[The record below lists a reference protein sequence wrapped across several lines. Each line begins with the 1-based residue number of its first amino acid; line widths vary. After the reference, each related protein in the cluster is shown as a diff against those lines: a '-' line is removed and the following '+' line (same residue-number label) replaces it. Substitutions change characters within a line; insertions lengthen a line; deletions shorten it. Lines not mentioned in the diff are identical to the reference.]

1 MRKIREVLRLKWS
14 AQLSNRTIAKSCA
27 IARSTVAE
35 CLERLSATNPGRLQ
49 GTVELYPALNTLG
62 IDTLT
67 RSLPVFD
74 TDLNRMFHGS
84 PHGETTQRIAY
95 AVLEA
100 TKKARYRIDI
110 HSSSADFEE
119 LPQVRV
125 YYPTDAEKEGARRFG
140 LTAIMERRPGP
151 VFSTTLM
158 NSWKVW
164 PGENYLLTVGHAGNI
179 QLNHCQEVF
188 KSLVTFLGRTG
199 ILEGVTLDEGDHGV
213 FYFTRG
219 HEARVYAEQAG
230 MFVSD
235 SRVGRWVNK
244 GQELGYIYDSFNGN
258 VHTKVEAPFTGL
270 LTGIRRQ
277 VGHPQRESGGQGCG
291 PHGPGLRL
299 ARGAGAHVSR
309 GPVSRHHSQR
319 SGRPDLAP

>member
-1 MRKIREVLRLKWS
+1 MTRKELLLMTAPVRDNVEIPYHDIGPLGAPPEISLVAALHGDEINGTYILARLADFLRHVEEGKYPDLKLRKRVL
-14 AQLSNRTIAKSCA
+14 I
-27 IARSTVAE
+27 I
-35 CLERLSATNPGRLQ
+35 
-49 GTVELYPALNTLG
+49 PAVNVMG
-62 IDTLT
+62 INT
-67 RSLPVFD
+67 RSRGWPFD
-74 TDLNRMFHGS
+74 KNDLNRMFPGS

-125 YYPTDAEKEGARRFG
+125 YYPTDAEKEGARLFG

-158 NSWKVW
+158 NAWKVW

-179 QLNHCQEVF
+179 QLYHCQEVF
-188 KSLVTFLGRTG
+188 KALISFLGKTG
-199 ILEGVTLDEGDHGV
+199 ILEGVSLLEGDHGI
-213 FYFTRG
+213 FYFTRR
-219 HEARVYAEQAG
+219 HEERVYAEQAG

-258 VHTKVEAPFTGL
+258 VHTKVVAPATGL

-277 VGHPQRESGGQGCG
+277 PLLFQGELL
-291 PHGPGLRL
+291 LRVCTKE
-299 ARGAGAHVSR
+299 AKGDGVE
-309 GPVSRHHSQR
+309 
-319 SGRPDLAP
+319 

>member
-1 MRKIREVLRLKWS
+1 MTAPVRENMDIPNHDIGPTTSLPEIALVGGLHGDEINGTYILARLADFLKSVEEGKYPDLKLLKRVL
-14 AQLSNRTIAKSCA
+14 I
-27 IARSTVAE
+27 I
-35 CLERLSATNPGRLQ
+35 
-49 GTVELYPALNTLG
+49 PAVNVLG
-62 IDTLT
+62 INI
-67 RSLPVFD
+67 RSRSWPFD
-74 TDLNRMFHGS
+74 KNDLNRMFPGS

-110 HSSSADFEE
+110 HSSSPDFEE
-119 LPQVRV
+119 IPQVRV
-125 YYPTDAEKEGARRFG
+125 YYPSDKEKSGAHRFG
-140 LTAIMERRPGP
+140 LPAIMERRPGP

-164 PGENYLLTVGHAGNI
+164 PGESYLLTVGHAGNI
-179 QLNHCQEVF
+179 QLHHCQEVF
-188 KSLVTFLGRTG
+188 KALITFLGRTG

-213 FYFTRG
+213 FYFTRE
-219 HEARVYAEQAG
+219 HEAKVYAERAG

-258 VHTKVEAPFTGL
+258 VHTKVIAPATGL

-277 VGHPQRESGGQGCG
+277 PLLFEGDLL
-291 PHGPGLRL
+291 LRICTKEPK
-299 ARGAGAHVSR
+299 ATT
-309 GPVSRHHSQR
+309 Q
-319 SGRPDLAP
+319 D

>member
-1 MRKIREVLRLKWS
+1 MTRKELLLMTAPVRDSVEIPFHDIGPTAPHPEIALVAALHGDEINGTYILARLADFLR
-14 AQLSNRTIAKSCA
+14 A
-27 IARSTVAE
+27 
-35 CLERLSATNPGRLQ
+35 
-49 GTVELYPALNTLG
+49 VEEGKYP
-62 IDTLT
+62 TLT
-67 RSLPVFD
+67 LRKRVLIVPAVNVMGINTRSRSWPFD
-74 TDLNRMFHGS
+74 KNDLNRMFPGS

-100 TKKARYRIDI
+100 TRKARYRIDI

-125 YYPTDAEKEGARRFG
+125 YYPTDAEKTGARLFG

-164 PGENYLLTVGHAGNI
+164 PGESYLLTVGYAGNI
-179 QLNHCQEVF
+179 QLKHCQDVF
-188 KSLVTFLGRTG
+188 NALVTFLGRTG
-199 ILEGVTLDEGDHGV
+199 ILEGVTLQEGDQGV

-235 SRVGRWVNK
+235 SQVGRWITK

-258 VHTKVEAPFTGL
+258 VHTRIAAPATGL

-277 VGHPQRESGGQGCG
+277 PLLFQGELL
-291 PHGPGLRL
+291 LRVCTKE
-299 ARGAGAHVSR
+299 AK
-309 GPVSRHHSQR
+309 P
-319 SGRPDLAP
+319 

>member
-1 MRKIREVLRLKWS
+1 MIRKELLLMTAPVRDSVEIPFHDIGPASSHPEIALVAALHGDEINGTYILARLADFLRSVEEGNYPTLSLRKRVL
-14 AQLSNRTIAKSCA
+14 I
-27 IARSTVAE
+27 V
-35 CLERLSATNPGRLQ
+35 
-49 GTVELYPALNTLG
+49 PAVNVMG
-62 IDTLT
+62 INT
-67 RSLPVFD
+67 RSRSWPFD
-74 TDLNRMFHGS
+74 KNDLNRMFPGS

-100 TKKARYRIDI
+100 TKKARYRVDI

-125 YYPTDAEKEGARRFG
+125 YYPSDAEKTGARRFG

-164 PGENYLLTVGHAGNI
+164 PGESYLLTVGHAGNI
-179 QLNHCQEVF
+179 QLKHCQDVF
-188 KSLVTFLGRTG
+188 NALVTFLGRTG
-199 ILEGVTLDEGDHGV
+199 ILEGVTLQEGDQGV

-219 HEARVYAEQAG
+219 HEARVYAEQSG

-235 SRVGRWVNK
+235 SQVGRWITK

-258 VHTKVEAPFTGL
+258 VHTKVTAPASGL

-277 VGHPQRESGGQGCG
+277 PLLFQGELL
-291 PHGPGLRL
+291 LRVCTKV
-299 ARGAGAHVSR
+299 AK
-309 GPVSRHHSQR
+309 Q
-319 SGRPDLAP
+319 